1 MRTAGIGLVLRY
13 VSMVEWY
20 VRLSVTSRAKRGT
33 DRLRSRLIIFI
44 SIVQTIIFLGHLFIY
59 FTWSG
64 FFGAV
69 ATSLPVKLSLA
80 VLSIS
85 FVAASLWGWY
95 SHNPVTRLLYL
106 AAALWLGFASYFLW
120 ASVLSWLVYG
130 LSLAFGLGWAPL
142 DIAELLFGLAL
153 AVSIYGLIN
162 AYRPRVVRKT
172 IQLPN
177 LPEQW
182 RGRTAALVSDLHLGH
197 IRNGRFI
204 RAVLDKLKR
213 LEPDVVFIAGDMYD
227 GVAADFD
234 RLAKPWADFLEEAK
248 SKQAA
253 REEIAAGEHE
263 TVRQS
268 GAARLEIESATAVL
282 DPETFLGVYYIGGNH
297 EEFYSDAEFLPP
309 LLRAGV
315 QVLDNEKV
323 ELDGLQ
329 LAGVHYRDAVDPA
342 RYRAL
347 LKQLRIDRKRASVLL
362 LHAPVHLPVSEAEGI
377 SLQLSG
383 HTHGGQFFPYTLIAK
398 RVWGDFIYGLKRL
411 GNMQVY
417 TSYGAGTWGP
427 PMRVGTR
434 PEIVLITFV

>member
-1 MRTAGIGLVLRY
+1 M
-13 VSMVEWY
+13 
-20 VRLSVTSRAKRGT
+20 
-33 DRLRSRLIIFI
+33 IIFI

-59 FTWSG
+59 FTWSS

-69 ATSLPVKLSLA
+69 AASIPVKIALA

-85 FVAASLWGWY
+85 FVAASLLGWY
-95 SHNPVTRLLYL
+95 SHTRVVRLFYL
-106 AAALWLGFASYFLW
+106 AAALWLGMASYFLW
-120 ASVLSWLVYG
+120 ASVLCWLLYG
-130 LSLAFGLGWAPL
+130 LSLALRLGWEPL
-142 DIAELLFGLAL
+142 HIAASGFWLAL
-153 AVSIYGLIN
+153 AVSIYGLVN
-162 AYRPRVVRKT
+162 AYRPRVVRTT
-172 IQLPN
+172 IELPN

-197 IRNGRFI
+197 IRNQRFI
-204 RAVLDKLKR
+204 RAVVEKLKT
-213 LEPDVVFIAGDMYD
+213 LAPDVIFVAGDMYD
-227 GVAADFD
+227 GVAADFEK
-234 RLAKPWADFLEEAK
+234 LAKPWADFLEESRRKRAP
-248 SKQAA
+248 
-253 REEIAAGEHE
+253 REELAVWEHAMD
-263 TVRQS
+263 RQS
-268 GAARLEIESATAVL
+268 GAAHLEIESATAVL
-282 DPETFLGVYYIGGNH
+282 EPETFLGVYYIGGNH

-329 LAGVHYRDAVDPA
+329 LAGVHYRDAVDPV

-347 LKQLRIDRKRASVLL
+347 LKQLRIDRNRASVLL
-362 LHAPVHLPVSEAEGI
+362 LHAPVHLPVSESEGI

-434 PEIVLITFV
+434 PEIVLISFA